1 MRFEDLDLEPEVL
14 DGLDAM
20 NFIEATPILFNY

>member
-1 MRFEDLDLEPEVL
+1 MRFEDLDLESEVL

-20 NFIEATPILFNY
+20 NFIKATPILFNY